1 MVIGRLQREHEGGES
16 QATSSAWAQVE
27 AAQREVRLPCLLV
40 PQPAHAVLAGELAA
54 CLLPARFGELPPEIK
69 RAIQMH
75 DTGWASSD
83 AQQIQRL
90 RGPRISSSDA
100 PPMATR
106 AAFFEESRM
115 DFVDPTKL
123 NRKSGGPQAGHAAPI
138 SFVAVAPGEAME
150 AWTASVDSIEA
161 LSKAGAIIVSRHF
174 SLLAQHD
181 PAPHLRFIQAEKS
194 RQRRLEGS
202 TTKDGDKPT
211 EGDLD
216 RWTAALG
223 FCDLVSLYL
232 LSGLSREVEFPLAH
246 PASPQAQTA
255 PRVTMRIHGRHLHFT
270 PATARAGCTLSIQAL
285 KHPLPAQGPRAE
297 TLTWEVR

>member
-1 MVIGRLQREHEGGES
+1 MVIGWLQREQEAES
-16 QATSSAWAQVE
+16 QAASSAWARVE
-27 AAQREVRLPCLLV
+27 AAQRDVRLPCLLV
-40 PQPAHAVLAGELAA
+40 PQPAHAVLAGELAR

-90 RGPRISSSDA
+90 RGPH
-100 PPMATR
+100 
-106 AAFFEESRM
+106 
-115 DFVDPTKL
+115 
-123 NRKSGGPQAGHAAPI
+123 SGNAAPI
-138 SFVAVAPGEAME
+138 SFVAVSRGEAME
-150 AWTASVDSIEA
+150 AWTDSTDSVEA
-161 LSKAGAIIVSRHF
+161 LTKTGAIIVSRHF

-181 PAPHLRFIQAEKS
+181 PAHPQRFIQAEKS
-194 RQRRLEGS
+194 RQQRLEGS
-202 TTKDGDKPT
+202 TAKSGETPKD
-211 EGDLD
+211 GDLD

-255 PRVTMRIHGRHLHFT
+255 PRVTMRIQGRHLHFT

-285 KHPLPAQGPRAE
+285 KHPVPAQGPRAE